1 VPAGNILARW
11 PTARYDSPAGT
22 APGGRAGQ
30 ERQARSPDSRTVAV
44 PFQPGRNTPQE
55 AVLSTTIDVT
65 AAAQECSATEAPGSE
80 PTGEGGDQQSAQKY
94 MERPMIPVALLT
106 AHPGNVRDDKQADR
120 QFCESVAAA
129 GLITPLEITTSP
141 DHDGYV
147 VVDGNIRLDAAI
159 KAGLDAVPYVFSPG
173 TADSAGQQYLH
184 MLISS
189 RFRRDLS
196 VHEEAAALFSASEA
210 GMTRKEIRETTGLK
224 APEIRAGITAGRMS
238 LKTREL
244 TQAADYEWT
253 LEDLALLAPFED
265 DSDAMDRIM
274 QAVGY
279 GQPLA
284 YIVQKLTDER
294 ERRARRDK
302 LVADLEKQGVTVLD
316 EPPSGAV
323 SVTMLRADSGF
334 PDDDDPAQDSG
345 ATSGDGDSADQ
356 DQELDP
362 VAHAACPGAV
372 AVLRSWQEEPS
383 WYCLDP
389 ARYGHASKWQVHT
402 LPTPEDDPDGAPDTG
417 PSDDNSRV
425 PDPGRKLVI
434 EGNKA
439 WVAAGTVRQRWL
451 AEFLTRKSPPSGT
464 GMLVAQFVTTQILT
478 MPQPLRQALGHI
490 RNHEMYQT
498 VGGPSA
504 DAAASAAQPRLWMLA
519 LTPIAAAY
527 EDQMTGTGEQR
538 STWRTDRYAPCPR
551 ADAGVWLGF
560 LAQAGYA
567 LSPIEQA
574 VADGVPYHGD
584 APDAGDNDSGAMS
597 DTPQEVSQPAEPAG
611 PGEAADNAGAD
622 ASQPIARAA

>member
-1 VPAGNILARW
+1 MAWPA
-11 PTARYDSPAGT
+11 ARYDNPART
-22 APGGRAGQ
+22 ARGGRAGQ
-30 ERQARSPDSRTVAV
+30 ERQARSQDAAHARGG
-44 PFQPGRNTPQE
+44 PFQARSSTPQE
-55 AVLSTTIDVT
+55 AVLTTTSDVT
-65 AAAQECSATEAPGSE
+65 A
-80 PTGEGGDQQSAQKY
+80 SAQDQPPAGPPEAGPVPADSDEQQPAREFT
-94 MERPMIPVALLT
+94 ERPMIPVALLT
-106 AHPGNVRDDKQADR
+106 AHPGNVRADKQADA
-120 QFCESVAAA
+120 QFCQSVAAA
-129 GLITPLEITTSP
+129 GIITPLEITTSP

-173 TADSAGQQYLH
+173 TADDAGQQYLH

-210 GMTRKEIRETTGLK
+210 GMTKTEIRKATGLK
-224 APEIRAGITAGRMS
+224 AAEVRAGIAAGRLS
-238 LKTREL
+238 PGTREL
-244 TQAADYEWT
+244 TEAADYEWT

-265 DSDAMDRIM
+265 DPDAMNRIM
-274 QAVGY
+274 GAVGY

-284 YIVQKLTDER
+284 YVVQKLTDER

-302 LVADLEKQGVTVLD
+302 LVAELEERGVTVLD
-316 EPPSGAV
+316 EPRTARSAWPRSALTPLPPMM
-323 SVTMLRADSGF
+323 TMRARTARTQG
-334 PDDDDPAQDSG
+334 DDA
-345 ATSGDGDSADQ
+345 DGADQ
-356 DQELDP
+356 DQEMDP
-362 VAHAACPGAV
+362 AAHASCPGAV

-389 ARYGHASKWQVHT
+389 AGYGHASKWQMHT
-402 LPTPEDDPDGAPDTG
+402 LPTSAGDPGSAPDAG
-417 PSDDNSRV
+417 SPADSPV

-451 AEFLTRKSPPSGT
+451 AEFLSRKSPPTGT
-464 GMLVAQFVTTQILT
+464 GGLVAQFVTTQILT
-478 MPQPLRQALGHI
+478 MPQPLCQALGRI
-490 RNHEMYQT
+490 RDHEMYRIL
-498 VGGPSA
+498 GGPAA

-519 LTPIAAAY
+519 LAPIAAAY

-551 ADAGVWLGF
+551 ADAGAWLRF

-574 VADGVPYHGD
+574 VADGVPYRGD
-584 APDAGDNDSGAMS
+584 IPADDAADEDSGSGATDDVVQERSQPTETTGLGEAPD
-597 DTPQEVSQPAEPAG
+597 P
-611 PGEAADNAGAD
+611 GAD
-622 ASQPIARAA
+622 ADEPAAQAA